1 MTPYRSEARNLLPPL
16 YFGGQI
22 DRRRERNRILARRTR
37 LRKKF
42 FFESLQKQM
51 AELQRENTVLKDIIK
66 VGTLCPACGGLSFLS
81 DEPEGKD

>member
-1 MTPYRSEARNLLPPL
+1 M
-16 YFGGQI
+16 
-22 DRRRERNRILARRTR
+22 
-37 LRKKF
+37 RKKF